1 MMTLLFSALL
11 CEVTFRRLLTAMVFR
26 GKTIETV
33 FGHQTVDLTV
43 AINEVCAIVVHQFLR
58 WENSPAG
65 PGLSPSY

>member
-1 MMTLLFSALL
+1 MMTRLFSALL

-43 AINEVCAIVVHQFLR
+43 AINDETTPLQRFVR
-58 WENSPAG
+58 
-65 PGLSPSY
+65 